1 MVFIWWITKE
11 MQTRSISRKTKTS
24 NVIHWKQKQEIH

>member
-1 MVFIWWITKE
+1 